1 MLKNSLCSSFAAI
14 TFIILA
20 GVSVL
25 HMGRMDMDSVFTLM
39 WRTVPPTIIMAILG
53 RFMGSILDSPKNL
66 ADSDYRSDV
75 LSALKKMDKKMTLA
89 DLSQKLAPIPEEP
102 QIIELQAPPE
112 AELGESKN
120 EPTE

>member
-1 MLKNSLCSSFAAI
+1 MWRNSLCSSFAAI
-14 TFIILA
+14 TFIVLA
-20 GVSVL
+20 SVSVL
-25 HMGRMDMDSVFTLM
+25 HMGRMDMGSVFALM
-39 WRTVPPTIIMAILG
+39 WRTVPATIIMALLG
-53 RFMGSILDSPKNL
+53 RFMGAILDSPNNL

-102 QIIELQAPPE
+102 EQIEIQAPPSSE
-112 AELGESKN
+112 AGEANN